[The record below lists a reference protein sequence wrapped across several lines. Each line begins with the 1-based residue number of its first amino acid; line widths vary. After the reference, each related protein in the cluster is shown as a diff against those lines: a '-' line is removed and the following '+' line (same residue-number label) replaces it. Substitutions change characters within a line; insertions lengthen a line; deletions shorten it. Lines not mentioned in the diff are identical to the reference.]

1 MAIFDSTS
9 VSFTFSFLAC
19 VVVASFL
26 QSPQD
31 ISTTYR
37 FSMASTNL
45 DYVPSVSNQIAGTT
59 SSSVTENDP
68 VLAYKIALNM
78 SVEDQGHRLGNF
90 HNYYTFHP
98 PSNRLDKM
106 QSLIEHITTSSR
118 TSHKRQCTADR
129 KQTFHYCDLG
139 CNEGDLTIEIASA
152 IQSSLDQKLKFQ
164 GIDIDPKL
172 IERANLKWKDTAE
185 MTGHFQAGNLCCDL
199 DSMLEDQ
206 SVDLVSLLSTTMWV
220 HIHVGDEGLKD
231 VLHLLCKKTRRF
243 LLIEPQPSKCYRNA
257 LVRLR
262 KMGRP
267 EFDVTS
273 ERLHWRPTIEEEIQK
288 TLEACGF
295 RRVEETTSRTTWN
308 REIQLYECS
317 DDSGQDHE
325 RKKIDQRK

>member
-1 MAIFDSTS
+1 
-9 VSFTFSFLAC
+9 
-19 VVVASFL
+19 
-26 QSPQD
+26 
-31 ISTTYR
+31 
-37 FSMASTNL
+37 MASANL
-45 DYVPSVSNQIAGTT
+45 DYVPSGSNQVAGTT

-68 VLAYKIALNM
+68 FLAHKQTLNM
-78 SVEDQGHRLGNF
+78 SAEDQGHRLGNF

-106 QSLIEHITTSSR
+106 KTLIEHITSSR

-152 IQSSLDQKLKFQ
+152 IQSSLDQKLNFH

-172 IERANLKWKDTAE
+172 IERANLKWKDTANV
-185 MTGHFQAGNLCCDL
+185 TGHFQAGNLCCDL

-206 SVDLVSLLSTTMWV
+206 SVDLISLLSTTMWV
-220 HIHVGDEGLKD
+220 HIHVGDDGLKE

-267 EFDVTS
+267 EFDVRS
-273 ERLHWRPTIEEEIQK
+273 ERLQWRPTIEEEIQK
-288 TLEACGF
+288 TLESCGF
-295 RRVEETTSRTTWN
+295 RRVEEKTSRTTWN
-308 REIQLYECS
+308 REIQLYEMCS
-317 DDSGQDHE
+317 ESGQEHE
-325 RKKIDQRK
+325 GKNDQRK